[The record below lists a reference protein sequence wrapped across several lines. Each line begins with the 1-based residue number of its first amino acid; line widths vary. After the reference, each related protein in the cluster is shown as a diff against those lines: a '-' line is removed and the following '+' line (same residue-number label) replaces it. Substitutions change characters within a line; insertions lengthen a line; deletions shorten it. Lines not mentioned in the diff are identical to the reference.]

1 MKTKWRL
8 LSQVDGVSTYFREND
23 GKIEYNTREDV
34 SNQLAM
40 NHAAKGNE
48 SGNWKGDMH
57 HVASIPQTV
66 YMEWWKEFGGN
77 PMDPENQPKTMRKL
91 QEREWS
97 KLRVKSGR
105 LI

>member
-8 LSQVDGVSTYFREND
+8 LSQDHGVATYFRENE
-23 GKIEYNTREDV
+23 GKLEYNTVEDV
-34 SNQLAM
+34 STLLELTKE
-40 NHAAKGNE
+40 AKTAE

-57 HVASIPQTV
+57 HVASIPQVV
-66 YMEWWKEFGGN
+66 YMEWWKEFGGS
-77 PMDPENQPKTMRKL
+77 PMDAENKPKLMRKL

>member
-1 MKTKWRL
+1 M
-8 LSQVDGVSTYFREND
+8 STYFREKN
-23 GKIEYNTREDV
+23 GKIEYNTVEDT
-34 SNQLAM
+34 SQLLKLT
-40 NHAAKGNE
+40 AKAKNRE
-48 SGNWKGDMH
+48 SGNWRGDMH

-77 PMDPENQPKTMRKL
+77 PMSPDNQPKLLRKL

>member
-34 SNQLAM
+34 SNQLNM
-40 NHAAKGNE
+40 NKAAKTNE
-48 SGNWKGDMH
+48 SGNWQGEMH
-57 HVASIPQTV
+57 HVASIPQVV

-77 PMDPENQPKTMRKL
+77 PMDADNQPKLMRKL

>member
-1 MKTKWRL
+1 MKTEWRL
-8 LSQVDGVSTYFREND
+8 LSQVEGVSTYFREND

-34 SNQLAM
+34 SDHLKATK
-40 NHAAKGNE
+40 AAKNQE

-77 PMDPENQPKTMRKL
+77 PMAPENQPRLLRKL
-91 QEREWS
+91 QAREFS
-97 KLRVKSGR
+97 SLRVKSGR